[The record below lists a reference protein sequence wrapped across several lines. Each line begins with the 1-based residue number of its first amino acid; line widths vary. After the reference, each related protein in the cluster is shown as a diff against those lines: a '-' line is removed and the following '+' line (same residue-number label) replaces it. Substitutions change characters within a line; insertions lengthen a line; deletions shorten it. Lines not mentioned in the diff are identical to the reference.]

1 MLTTITVAGL
11 EVEPWEEVECQG
23 SIGCCMILLVSIL
36 LVMVVGYDVTVVWKT
51 VEVAQT
57 EAIFSALIINRYERR
72 HHISLFQLIL
82 WLMALGKLEVYIGIE
97 VDDSLGSMYLHTCDV
112 MALAVTEEDTLL
124 VSVVVRYRVLTLF
137 CTTAQTYHVALSQT
151 LTTDSIYPV
160 RVYASLM
167 SYVCWQ
173 RFTGILVH
181 HLMHLLIA
189 FSIQEVEVL
198 RYLSKA
204 EVRTEINL
212 SLALLTVLGCDQN
225 HTVGS
230 YRTIDGSSSTI
241 LQNLHRLDVLRVH
254 AVDIAWETVH
264 NIKRFIA
271 TGCLDTTNLDAHTGT
286 GVTTTSQDVYTGY
299 LTLQSLSWVGSSALS
314 HLLGIDRRK
323 STGHI
328 ATLHGT
334 ITYYN
339 HFAQRLGV
347 LAHGDVHV
355 F

>member
-1 MLTTITVAGL
+1 
-11 EVEPWEEVECQG
+11 
-23 SIGCCMILLVSIL
+23 
-36 LVMVVGYDVTVVWKT
+36 
-51 VEVAQT
+51 
-57 EAIFSALIINRYERR
+57 
-72 HHISLFQLIL
+72 
-82 WLMALGKLEVYIGIE
+82 MALGKLEVYIGIE

-137 CTTAQTYHVALSQT
+137 STTAQTYHIALSQT
-151 LTTDSIYPV
+151 LTTDSIYPI
-160 RVYASLM
+160 RVYASFM

-212 SLALLTVLGCDQN
+212 SLALLTVLGCNQN

-230 YRTIDGSSSTI
+230 YRTIDGSGSTI

-328 ATLHGT
+328 TTLHGT
-334 ITYYN
+334 VTYYY
-339 HFAQRLGV
+339 HFAQRLCV